1 MAVADHPIVQQPTVE
16 LTADPRFARRII
28 RLALTSALALGLIWW
43 LSARTLNAHPAVSIS
58 LGAGWL
64 LMPLVLVLSLR
75 WPKLRYALVVP
86 SFLVGLALVA
96 VCTSALPEERVASAG
111 WLLITGGVLL
121 GGVLGAWFW
130 FRWLPVPARLVDPFA
145 PGRWVLVA
153 THVSLIT
160 AGLALVGLSVLT

>member
-1 MAVADHPIVQQPTVE
+1 MPVADHPVVKQPTVE

-28 RLALTSALALGLIWW
+28 RLALTSASALGLIWW
-43 LSARTLNAHPAVSIS
+43 LSATKLHAHEAVSIA
-58 LGAGWL
+58 LAVGWL

-86 SFLVGLALVA
+86 SFLVGLALLA

-130 FRWLPVPARLVDPFA
+130 FRWLPVPARLVDPFS

-160 AGLALVGLSVLT
+160 AGLALVGLSVPT